1 MTTVAST
8 FMVAVYS
15 IFGGLFNTAPRARA
29 SAPRESRKSRKSRSP
44 DTGSDI
50 AATFSSPASR
60 AFGRAAPILAVI
72 VLAALFTT
80 AHADGG
86 RYLLQGEAVAAGRNA
101 PTRAASRTTGNP
113 RPNPNPDTKPRSTGG
128 AIFP

>member
-29 SAPRESRKSRKSRSP
+29 SAPHESRKSRKSRSP

-86 RYLLQGEAVAAGRNA
+86 RYLLQGEPVAAGRNA
-101 PTRAASRTTGNP
+101 PMRAASRTTGNP
-113 RPNPNPDTKPRSTGG
+113 NPNPNPKPRG

>member
-1 MTTVAST
+1 MTSVAST

-15 IFGGLFNTAPRARA
+15 IFGGLLNTAPRARA
-29 SAPRESRKSRKSRSP
+29 SAPHESRKSRSP

-50 AATFSSPASR
+50 AATFSAPASR

-72 VLAALFTT
+72 VLTT

-86 RYLLQGEAVAAGRNA
+86 RYLLQGEAIAAGRNA
-101 PTRAASRTTGNP
+101 PMRAASRTTGNP
-113 RPNPNPDTKPRSTGG
+113 NPNTKPGG